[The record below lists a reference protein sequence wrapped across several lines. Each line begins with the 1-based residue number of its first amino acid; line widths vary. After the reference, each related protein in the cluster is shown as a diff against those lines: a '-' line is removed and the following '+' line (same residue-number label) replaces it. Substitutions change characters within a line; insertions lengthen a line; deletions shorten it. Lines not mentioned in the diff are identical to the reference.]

1 MVYAVMDIGSNS
13 VRLLVHDGERVIE
26 KKVITTRL
34 AEGMSENFE
43 LTTEAMQRTVAALSF
58 FCEMAKTFLVDKIFA
73 FATAAVRRASNR
85 AVFLEL
91 AEKICGVEIDVVSGE
106 MEARLGYVGAL
117 GGRDGGLIDVGG
129 ASTEVTVINSGETV
143 YAKSVDVGAV
153 TVKDACGQNEAAVME
168 FVNKKTSGFGAVPI
182 AEFCAIGGT
191 ATSVAAMMQELNE
204 YSSIKVDGFVVEKHA
219 LISLRNKLF
228 SMSVEERKSLKGL
241 QPQRAEIIAGGVSI
255 LLSVMEKIGL
265 DKITVSDKDNLEG
278 YLKLKVGL

>member
-1 MVYAVMDIGSNS
+1 MVYAIMDIGSNS
-13 VRLLVHDGERVIE
+13 VRLLVHDGERVVE
-26 KKVITTRL
+26 KKIITTRL

-58 FCEMAKTFLVDKIFA
+58 FCERAKALFADKIFA
-73 FATAAVRRASNR
+73 FATAAVRKATNR
-85 AVFLEL
+85 SVFLRLIEQT
-91 AEKICGVEIDVVSGE
+91 CGLNVEVVSGE

-117 GGRDGGLIDVGG
+117 DGRDGGLIDVGG
-129 ASTEVTVINSGETV
+129 ASTEVTVIKDGKTV

-153 TVKDACGQNEAAVME
+153 TVKDACGQNEKVVME
-168 FVNKKTSGFGAVPI
+168 FVDKKTSEFGTVPI
-182 AEFCAIGGT
+182 AGFCAIGGT
-191 ATSVAAMMQELNE
+191 ATSVAAMLQELKE
-204 YSSIKVDGFVVEKHA
+204 YSSIKVDGFVVGIDA
-219 LISLRNKLF
+219 LISLKNKLF
-228 SMSVEERKSLKGL
+228 SLSVEERKLLRGL